1 MDKIAVLLP
10 CYNEAATIKKVVT
23 DFKQALPEAVI
34 YVYDNNST
42 DDTVNQAKEAGAA
55 IRHEYNQGKGNV
67 IRRMFREIDA
77 EVYVMADG
85 DDTYPADMAP
95 ALIAPVLERQADM
108 VVGDRLSSTYFSENK
123 RRFHNFGNDLV
134 RKCVNGIFH
143 SSIKDI
149 MTGYRAFSYQFV
161 KTYPVTSKGFEIET
175 EMSIHAVE
183 RNMQLENVV
192 ITYRDRPEGSE
203 SKLNTCS
210 DGAKVLMTIL
220 GLYKNYKPF
229 QFFGFLA
236 LFLTLLSV
244 GFFIPVFLDY
254 LKVGLVAKFPTLI
267 TCGFVFILAMLLFS
281 VGLILQ
287 TLHQRDRQD
296 FEFKMNIVENM
307 KKQHRNE
314 VEHEQ

>member
-1 MDKIAVLLP
+1 MDKIAVLIP

-42 DDTVNQAKEAGAA
+42 DDTVKLAEEAGAV
-55 IRHEYNQGKGNV
+55 IRHEYKQGKGNV

-77 EVYVMADG
+77 EVYVMTDG

-134 RKCVNGIFH
+134 QKCVNWIFH
-143 SSIKDI
+143 SSIQDI

-183 RNMQLENVV
+183 RNMQMENVV
-192 ITYRDRPEGSE
+192 ITYRDRPDGSE

-220 GLYKNYKPF
+220 SLYKNYKPF
-229 QFFGFLA
+229 QFFGSIALVLA
-236 LFLTLLSV
+236 LLSM

-254 LKVGLVAKFPTLI
+254 LKVGLVEKFPTLF
-267 TCGFVFILAMLLFS
+267 TCGFVFIMAMLLFS

-287 TLHQRDRQD
+287 TLRQRDRQD
-296 FEFKMNIVENM
+296 FEFKMVMVENM
-307 KKQHRNE
+307 KNRTKQA
-314 VEHEQ
+314 EQAD